1 MTTKVIV
8 KVSVLDDVEKLSKT
22 IRVKDRKEAE
32 ALGMSAEKALYLT
45 FKHGLLRRTAF
56 IDGEVA
62 AMWGVT
68 GTPFSLVGIP
78 YLVTG
83 ELSEKITPLEFCR
96 IYKKEV
102 EVMNGLF
109 PILENYVDASYTEAV
124 RLLKITG
131 FELTPE
137 VINNH
142 HFYKF
147 KMVS

>member
-1 MTTKVIV
+1 MTSKVIV
-8 KVSVLDDVEKLSKT
+8 KVSTLEDVGRLSEVM
-22 IRVKDRKEAE
+22 RPKDRKEAE
-32 ALGMSAEKALYLT
+32 ALGMKAEKALYLT
-45 FKHGLLRRTAF
+45 FKHGLLRRTAL

-68 GTPFSLVGIP
+68 GTPLSIVGRP

-83 ELSEKITPLEFCR
+83 TLSNKISSLEFCR

-102 EVMNGLF
+102 AVMNALF
-109 PILENYVDASYTEAV
+109 PVLENYVDASYTEAV

-131 FELTPE
+131 FTLSPE
-137 VINNH
+137 TINNNL
-142 HFYKF
+142 FYKF

>member
-22 IRVKDRKEAE
+22 MRDKDRKEAE

-56 IDGEVA
+56 IDGEVV

-68 GTPFSLVGIP
+68 GTPFSLVGRP
-78 YLVTG
+78 YLITG
-83 ELSEKITPLEFCR
+83 TSSKKISSLEFCR

-102 EVMNGLF
+102 EVMNHLF
-109 PILENYVDASYTEAV
+109 PILENYVDANYKEAV
-124 RLLKITG
+124 RLLRMTG
-131 FELTPE
+131 FDLSPE
-137 VINNH
+137 KINDND
-142 HFYKF
+142 FYKF
-147 KMVS
+147 RMVS